1 MNHRQRAGPIEN
13 TQKEFLLRLNELH
26 ISSGLSLREVALVCD
41 IDPTYVHY
49 ILKGVRHPRRDV
61 LIALGFAY
69 NLDLFEMDEI
79 LILAGLPPLGR
90 SSRRDFQQT
99 NSAVEMT

>member
-1 MNHRQRAGPIEN
+1 MNRRQRAGPPED
-13 TQKEFLLRLNELH
+13 TRKEFLLHLNELH
-26 ISSGLSLREVALVCD
+26 IRSGLSLREVASACD

-49 ILKGVRHPRRDV
+49 ILRGVRRPRRDV

-90 SSRRDFQQT
+90 STRREFHHA
-99 NSAVEMT
+99 NMVVEIA

>member
-1 MNHRQRAGPIEN
+1 MNRRQRAGPTED
-13 TQKEFLLRLNELH
+13 TRKEFLLHLNELH
-26 ISSGLSLREVALVCD
+26 IRSGLSLREVASACD
-41 IDPTYVHY
+41 IDPTYIHY
-49 ILKGVRHPRRDV
+49 ILKGVRRPRRDV

-90 SSRRDFQQT
+90 TSRREFQQT
-99 NSAVEMT
+99 NLIADMA